1 MCAVNEFE
9 DHVLKVQVAFR
20 KSRADPGQT
29 IEVLKLKRRLK
40 LLESAQIILSI
51 RSYIRQCIH
60 AHITLKFSMQIQRF
74 E

>member
-40 LLESAQIILSI
+40 LLESLYVRIYNNA
-51 RSYIRQCIH
+51 YTH
-60 AHITLKFSMQIQRF
+60 V
-74 E
+74 